1 MDLYLKLIMKKIFP
15 LFLLIASF
23 SISQNIVNKNGFSI
37 LPEKGDWSIG
47 TDASTFIS
55 FFGNIFSG
63 NSESIDINFHNGTFL
78 YAKKMVEDNF
88 VNRYKIGAF
97 FNSQTEELEFGI
109 GYGLEKR
116 KGKTRLQGFYGY
128 EGFVGM
134 NYIDMGE
141 EKDFVTSLSTHIFI
155 GCEYFIAS
163 KIAVGAEYAY
173 GPTVSITDQINFL
186 LEGGTGYVRMNFYF

>member
-1 MDLYLKLIMKKIFP
+1 MVLK
-15 LFLLIASF
+15 
-23 SISQNIVNKNGFSI
+23 
-37 LPEKGDWSIG
+37 
-47 TDASTFIS
+47 
-55 FFGNIFSG
+55 
-63 NSESIDINFHNGTFL
+63 
-78 YAKKMVEDNF
+78 
-88 VNRYKIGAF
+88 
-97 FNSQTEELEFGI
+97 
-109 GYGLEKR
+109 KR

-163 KIAVGAEYAY
+163 KIAIGAEYAY